1 MNRNLILE
9 LSAKGYWPALALEY
23 FINKKYSQAAEL
35 CMMRMKDDPDILSG
49 RIILARTLY
58 HSGQIEEAEKGF
70 YKILQIDPENIIAL
84 KYLGDIK
91 AGNGDEA
98 TAFSYYNR
106 VLKYD
111 PTGETL
117 SINLEDKPLPR
128 TRTLNLRRHSEKPE
142 TLRPQVRQIPFVTE
156 TVGDLLMTQGHPRLA
171 LEVFQGLLTENDNP
185 RLREKA
191 EKAEEILKNKEKKN
205 V

>member
-1 MNRNLILE
+1 M
-9 LSAKGYWPALALEY
+9 
-23 FINKKYSQAAEL
+23 NKKYSQAAEL
-35 CMMRMKDDPDILSG
+35 CLLRMKEEPNILSG

-58 HSGQIEEAEKGF
+58 HSGQFEEAEKMF

-91 AGNGDEA
+91 AGNGDET

-106 VLKYD
+106 VMKYD

-117 SINLEDKPLPR
+117 SISLEDKPLPR
-128 TRTLNLRRHSEKPE
+128 TRTLNLRRPSEKPE
-142 TLRPQVRQIPFVTE
+142 TLRQQVRQIPFVTE

-171 LEVFQGLLTENDNP
+171 LEVFLGLMTDNDNP

-191 EKAEEILKNKEKKN
+191 EKAEEILKYKEKKN